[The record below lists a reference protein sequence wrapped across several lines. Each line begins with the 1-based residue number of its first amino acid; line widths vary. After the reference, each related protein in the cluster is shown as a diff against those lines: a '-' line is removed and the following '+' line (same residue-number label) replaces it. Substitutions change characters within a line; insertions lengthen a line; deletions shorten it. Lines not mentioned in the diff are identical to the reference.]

1 MGGTYGVYGG
11 EEKFLQDFG
20 GGNLR
25 ERDYLEDLHV
35 DGSIILRSILK
46 EVGCEGVDWFR
57 LAEGRDKCRSL
68 MNTLMNLPF
77 SWTAGNFLTS

>member
-1 MGGTYGVYGG
+1 MDTGFQWG
-11 EEKFLQDFG
+11 DM
-20 GGNLR
+20 R
-25 ERDYLEDLHV
+25 ERDHLKDLDV

-46 EVGCEGVDWFR
+46 EIGCEGVDWFR

-77 SWTAGNFLTS
+77 S